1 MRDKD
6 YSDIINLPHHISK
19 VHPRMSIQDRAAQF
33 SPFAAL
39 TGHQEAINETARMVD
54 EKLDLDEYQML
65 EINVQLNEIKDHIKS
80 SPRVLMTYFKKDN
93 KKKGGTYFKIS
104 DKVKKVDDFEQYIL
118 FQNGVKISFHDIY
131 NIETIHYE

>member
-54 EKLDLDEYQML
+54 EKLDLDEYQMV
-65 EINVQLNEIKDHIKS
+65 EINVQLNEIKDHIKV
-80 SPRVLMTYFKKDN
+80 PQEF
-93 KKKGGTYFKIS
+93 
-104 DKVKKVDDFEQYIL
+104 
-118 FQNGVKISFHDIY
+118 
-131 NIETIHYE
+131 

>member
-39 TGHQEAINETARMVD
+39 TGHQEAINETTRMVD

-93 KKKGGTYFKIS
+93 KKKVALIS
-104 DKVKKVDDFEQYIL
+104 KYLIR
-118 FQNGVKISFHDIY
+118 
-131 NIETIHYE
+131 

>member
-19 VHPRMSIQDRAAQF
+19 VHPRMSIQDR
-33 SPFAAL
+33 AL

-131 NIETIHYE
+131 DIETIYYE